1 MRCVIPVQFYQVE
14 VAMSGK
20 ALFVFL
26 LTLCWLGLTPAVAS
40 AHSVVVLRSEPE
52 TGAVLQQA
60 PNQIAVMFNEELDSH
75 ASTLQVFS
83 AEGQQVDVGDGG
95 VDLTDPDHAS
105 MIVHLP
111 ALEQDGYV
119 VRWHVVLDDGDASEG
134 FLTFTVGAGTA
145 RPAPVSVPALNTG
158 LSSRIGWMSVGVA
171 LLLAMG
177 ASGLLWRRRV
187 A

>member
-1 MRCVIPVQFYQVE
+1 
-14 VAMSGK
+14 MSGK
-20 ALFVFL
+20 ALFVLL
-26 LTLCWLGLTPAVAS
+26 LTLCLLGVSTAVAS
-40 AHSVVVLRSEPE
+40 AHSAVVLRSEPE

-60 PNQIAVMFNEELDSH
+60 PNQIAVMFNEELDSQ

-83 AEGQQVDVGDGG
+83 ADGQQVDVGDGG

-111 ALEQDGYV
+111 ALEKDGYV
-119 VRWHVVLDDGDASEG
+119 VHWHAVLGDGDASEG
-134 FLTFTVGAGTA
+134 FLTFTVGEGTS
-145 RPAPVSVPALNTG
+145 RPAPVSAPALNVG
-158 LSSRIGWMSVGVA
+158 LSNRISWVGAGVA

-177 ASGLLWRRRV
+177 ASGLLWRRRF